1 MKGTRLSTEEWG
13 ERIAAALIFLA
24 VGSLVILIF
33 SPWRPLLKSNVAD
46 YLGRAALIAILLAA
60 VVTATRNERLEKY
73 HQVLVGLLI
82 LTVAVSLDLIFGR
95 YLIKYLNVTDTNPTG
110 WAMQKLNEGVIVISA
125 ILVLNKTAGGNLN
138 SLYIQKGNLKLGL
151 IIGLITF
158 LLAALGSIPMA
169 TLFEAQN
176 LTLAKITPWIPWLLI
191 FVLVNGAME
200 ELMFRGLFLRKLE
213 PFVGKFLSNFLIA
226 FVFTGL
232 HGTVSYSADNLL
244 FVAIVFPLALAWGY
258 IMQKTN
264 GIWGSILFHAG
275 MDIPIMLGIFSQL
288 S

>member
-1 MKGTRLSTEEWG
+1 MKGTRLSTKEWG

-191 FVLVNGAME
+191 FVLVNAAME